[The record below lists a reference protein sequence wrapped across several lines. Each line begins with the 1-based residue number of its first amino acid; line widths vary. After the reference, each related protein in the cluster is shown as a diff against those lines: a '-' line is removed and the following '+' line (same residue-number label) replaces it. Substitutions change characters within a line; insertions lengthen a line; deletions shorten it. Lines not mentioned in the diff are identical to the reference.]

1 MKTFQSLPVVV
12 VVAATILGLIT
23 VAAALP
29 SHRNSPSSSS
39 TRIAG
44 GDDAADGQ
52 FPFQVALINEGLVY
66 CGGTVVNRRW
76 ILTAA
81 ACITGKA
88 LSDVQLFV
96 GSADRLTG
104 GRNVTAER
112 FVIHPGFNSQTYA
125 NDVALVR
132 LAESLAFTGNQQLQ
146 PIQLA
151 TEFFETATNA
161 TVSGWGRFAISN
173 NQLPT
178 RLQFIRTDIIGSEEC
193 AEQFEEPYRARI
205 SDRTI
210 CTSNQASQG
219 VCLGDA
225 GGPLVLDGEL
235 VGVQSWSIPCGTG
248 LPDVY
253 ERVSHH
259 RAWILAITLL

>member
-1 MKTFQSLPVVV
+1 MKTLRTCSVVQA
-12 VVAATILGLIT
+12 VAILGSLLT
-23 VAAALP
+23 VASALP
-29 SHRNSPSSSS
+29 QRSNSP
-39 TRIAG
+39 TPRIAG
-44 GDDAADGQ
+44 GEDAADGQ

-66 CGGTVVNRRW
+66 CGGTVINRRW
-76 ILTAA
+76 VLTAA

-96 GSADRLTG
+96 GSADRLSG

-112 FVIHPGFNSQTYA
+112 FVLHPGFDSQTYA
-125 NDVALVR
+125 NDIALVR
-132 LAESLAFTGNQQLQ
+132 LVESLSFTGDQLQ
-146 PIQLA
+146 PAPLG
-151 TEFFETATNA
+151 TDFFETARNA
-161 TVSGWGRFAISN
+161 TVSGWGRFSISN

-178 RLQFIRTDIIGSEEC
+178 RLQFIQTDIIDSDLC
-193 AEQFEEPYRARI
+193 ADEFEEPYRSRI

-210 CTSNQASQG
+210 CTSNQPAQG

-225 GGPLVLDGEL
+225 GGPLVLDGVL
-235 VGVQSWSIPCGTG
+235 VGVQSWSIPCGLG

-259 RAWILAITLL
+259 RPWILAITLL

>member
-1 MKTFQSLPVVV
+1 MKTLRTCAILAFLA
-12 VVAATILGLIT
+12 VASAVPHQRT
-23 VAAALP
+23 
-29 SHRNSPSSSS
+29 NSAP
-39 TRIAG
+39 TPRIAG
-44 GDDAADGQ
+44 GEEAADGQ

-66 CGGTVVNRRW
+66 CGGTVLNRRW
-76 ILTAA
+76 VLTAA

-96 GSADRLTG
+96 GSADRLEG

-112 FVIHPGFNSQTYA
+112 FVLHPDFDSQTYA
-125 NDVALVR
+125 NDIALVR
-132 LAESLAFTGNQQLQ
+132 LVESLTFSGVQLQ
-146 PIQLA
+146 PIQLE
-151 TEFFETATNA
+151 TEFFATATNA
-161 TVSGWGRFAISN
+161 TVSGWGRFSISN

-193 AEQFEEPYRARI
+193 ADQFEEPYRTRI

-210 CTSNQASQG
+210 CTSNQANQG

-225 GGPLVLDGEL
+225 GGPLVLDGVL
-235 VGVQSWSIPCGTG
+235 VGVQSWSVPCGMG

>member
-1 MKTFQSLPVVV
+1 MKTFILRVPVTRVI
-12 VVAATILGLIT
+12 ALLGLIT

-29 SHRNSPSSSS
+29 QHSNAAPSP
-39 TRIAG
+39 RIAG
-44 GDDAADGQ
+44 GEDAADGQ

-66 CGGTVVNRRW
+66 CGGSVINRRW
-76 ILTAA
+76 VLTAA

-88 LSDVQLFV
+88 LSDVQLYL
-96 GSADRLTG
+96 GSADRLSG

-112 FVIHPGFNSQTYA
+112 FVIHPDFDAQTYA

-132 LAESLAFTGNQQLQ
+132 LAESLAFTGDQLQ
-146 PIQLA
+146 PVRLA
-151 TEFFETATNA
+151 TEFFETATDA
-161 TVSGWGRFAISN
+161 TVSGWGRLAISN
-173 NQLPT
+173 NQLPV
-178 RLQFIRTDIIGSEEC
+178 RLQFIRTDIIASDDC
-193 AEQFEEPYRARI
+193 AEQFEEPYRSRI

-210 CTSNQASQG
+210 CTSNLPDQG

-259 RAWILAITLL
+259 RAWILAIALL